1 MVGKFGKKKTK
12 NRDKE
17 VEPRRS
23 DGCTVKIEKDEM
35 KEEWTTIDLQ
45 KLEKLYGPWRMSFIH
60 HSTKKLSLV

>member
-1 MVGKFGKKKTK
+1 MGKFGKKKTK

-35 KEEWTTIDLQ
+35 KEE
-45 KLEKLYGPWRMSFIH
+45 
-60 HSTKKLSLV
+60 

>member
-1 MVGKFGKKKTK
+1 MNSGFSLSRFFWILWWGSSEKKKTK

-35 KEEWTTIDLQ
+35 KEE
-45 KLEKLYGPWRMSFIH
+45 
-60 HSTKKLSLV
+60 